1 MRLSDWPRVIDGI
14 GQMKFAKNAAP
25 LLGLFA
31 ACFVTQALAGEAVRQ
46 SRDDA
51 WWTGPML
58 AVSPNGP
65 GQGHALTETYFY
77 DQFAD
82 RSQSLRSFNYLL
94 YGVSD
99 HFTLGAIPV
108 FGINEADSA
117 HSRFGMSDL
126 IFQAQ
131 YTLADF
137 DPETEMPAIAVA
149 LRQSIAIGKYD
160 RLNEMTEAF
169 GAGAGA
175 TSLGVFTQDYFWL
188 PNGRILRMRVDALAS
203 VSADAHV
210 EDASVFA
217 TPSGFSGRAR
227 PGDAASLDISFEY
240 SLTRNWVLAT
250 ELLYDHSNAT
260 HVEGAIA
267 GRPQRFD
274 LGSSDGFGLAPA
286 LEYCWAP
293 NWGVLLGTRIL
304 MGGHNRPFS
313 VTPAIA
319 LNVVI

>member
-1 MRLSDWPRVIDGI
+1 MGLQI
-14 GQMKFAKNAAP
+14 MKFVKVVTS
-25 LLGLFA
+25 LFLCA
-31 ACFVTQALAGEAVRQ
+31 ACIAPPALADEIVPQ

-77 DQFAD
+77 DQLAD

-108 FGINEADSA
+108 FGVNEADGA
-117 HSRFGMSDL
+117 HSHFGISDL
-126 IFQAQ
+126 TFQAQ

-137 DPETEMPAIAVA
+137 DPKTGMPAIAVA
-149 LRQSIAIGKYD
+149 LRQSFATGKYD
-160 RLNEMTEAF
+160 RLDEATEAF

-175 TSLGVFTQDYFWL
+175 TGLGIFTQDYFWL
-188 PNGRILRMRVDALAS
+188 PNGRILRVRVDALAS
-203 VSADAHV
+203 VSAEAHI
-210 EDASVFA
+210 EDASIFG
-217 TPSGFSGRAR
+217 TSSGFSGRAR
-227 PGDAASLDISFEY
+227 PGDAVSLDVSFEY
-240 SLTRNWVLAT
+240 SLTRSWVFAT
-250 ELLYDHSNAT
+250 ELLYDHGNAA

-267 GRPQRFD
+267 GRPERFEV
-274 LGSSDGFGLAPA
+274 GSSDGFGVAPA
-286 LEYCWAP
+286 LEYSWAA

-319 LNVVI
+319 LNVVT